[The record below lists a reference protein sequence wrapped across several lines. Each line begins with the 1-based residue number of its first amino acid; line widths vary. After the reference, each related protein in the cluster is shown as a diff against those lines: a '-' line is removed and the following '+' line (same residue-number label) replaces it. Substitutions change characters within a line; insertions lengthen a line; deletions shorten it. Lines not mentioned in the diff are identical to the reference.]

1 MIVLVKKF
9 KYTLIFLS
17 IGVLISLL
25 FVFKIDEKGFLI
37 SVTNV
42 LSLLI
47 FKTDSLYNL
56 VFSQSIAVQNMIYG
70 VTNVLSVMI
79 FGLLIDFFRDVKKR

>member
-1 MIVLVKKF
+1 MVNKF

-17 IGVLISLL
+17 IGVFISLL

-47 FKTDSLYNL
+47 FKTDSLYKL
-56 VFSQSIAVQNMIYG
+56 VSSQSIVVQNIIYG
-70 VTNVLSVMI
+70 VTNVLSLMI

>member
-1 MIVLVKKF
+1 MVNKF

-25 FVFKIDEKGFLI
+25 FVFNIDGKGFLI

-56 VFSQSIAVQNMIYG
+56 VSSQSVALQNVIYG
-70 VTNVLSVMI
+70 VTNVLSLI
-79 FGLLIDFFRDVKKR
+79 IWGLVIDFFRDVKKR